1 MLLSYLFRRGAKILK
16 YDAHHYNDFLRLK
29 VSFTL
34 WFAILYGVR
43 HFIFMGFSK
52 LMPDAAASFTWID
65 VQVNQYLMLADLPAA
80 LVLLAVGHRVPDAFD
95 LMRWIWLHGKW
106 ILLFSYIVFVIF
118 NLKLYITGVASL
130 DLISFVII
138 PDILLMIYLFRSE
151 LISDIFKEFPSKP
164 LG

>member
-1 MLLSYLFRRGAKILK
+1 
-16 YDAHHYNDFLRLK
+16 
-29 VSFTL
+29 
-34 WFAILYGVR
+34 
-43 HFIFMGFSK
+43 
-52 LMPDAAASFTWID
+52 MPDAAASFTWID

-80 LVLLAVGHRVPDAFD
+80 LVLLALGHRVPDAFD

-118 NLKLYITGVASL
+118 NLMLYITGVASL

-151 LISDIFKEFPSKP
+151 LILDIFKEFPSKP